1 MENKIDISSFVK
13 VLTEQSVTNEIVK
26 NVKLRRKELGYSQ
39 LELSKRSGVSF
50 GSIKRFET
58 TGDISLSSLLK
69 IANALGS
76 LSDFEKSFNRKIITN
91 LKDLKND

>member
-69 IANALGS
+69 IANAVGS
-76 LSDFEKSFNRKIITN
+76 LSDFEKLFNRKIITN
-91 LKDLKND
+91 LKDFKND

>member
-26 NVKLRRKELGYSQ
+26 NLKLRRKELGYSQ

-58 TGDISLSSLLK
+58 SGDISLSSLLK
-69 IANALGS
+69 IANTLNA
-76 LSDFEKSFNRKIITN
+76 LSDFNKLFSEPIITN
-91 LKDLKND
+91 LKDYKND